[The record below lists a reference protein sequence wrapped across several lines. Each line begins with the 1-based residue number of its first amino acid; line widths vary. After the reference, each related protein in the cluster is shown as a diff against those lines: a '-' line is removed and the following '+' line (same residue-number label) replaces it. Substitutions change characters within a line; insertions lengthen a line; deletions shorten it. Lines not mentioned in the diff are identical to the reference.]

1 MCSCILHQ
9 LYSKWSKSS
18 SSLFS
23 SDRPVQIVWHFQD
36 SLCTKQQHFALSSA
50 PAHPFFTASKSQ
62 RGTWKQSLNKYGFIC
77 DAIFFT
83 FMHEHKAITK
93 EAYSLLKFIKLEIVF
108 VCTNRC
114 LGQRFFSPYCI
125 LLLIIQHSTS
135 KDTYRYHSLS
145 KLRPPFCT
153 LLWDKSG
160 EGVQQNQRRQM
171 HPTDRHTCSEINFEV
186 MMFCA
191 WMECSQ

>member
-23 SDRPVQIVWHFQD
+23 SDRLVQIVWHFHD

-62 RGTWKQSLNKYGFIC
+62 TGTWKQSLNKYGFIC
-77 DAIFFT
+77 DATFFT
-83 FMHEHKAITK
+83 FMHEHKALTN
-93 EAYSLLKFIKLEIVF
+93 EAYSLLKFIKLEYSFCVHEQMPGPEILQPILHTA
-108 VCTNRC
+108 TNNT
-114 LGQRFFSPYCI
+114 I
-125 LLLIIQHSTS
+125 WHI

-145 KLRPPFCT
+145 KYAPLLHTTLSQKWRGGATKSKKPNASNRQAHMLRNQFWSDVLCMY
-153 LLWDKSG
+153 
-160 EGVQQNQRRQM
+160 GVFQ
-171 HPTDRHTCSEINFEV
+171 
-186 MMFCA
+186 
-191 WMECSQ
+191 